1 MKKLIFNDGRSC
13 DVQSIEASGGALH
26 ARFILQTSEQ
36 LKAFFKDEFACK
48 RLILQE
54 NGKETVFEN
63 YINLSYIKEESGGI
77 WEVEMVQPEA
87 DLETRLSAVEQKTD
101 DTVNALTEAVLEL
114 TTVIAAMAETKEV
127 VEDV

>member
-13 DVQSIEASGGALH
+13 EVQTVEASGGVLH

-36 LKAFFKDEFACK
+36 LKAFFKDEFASK
-48 RLILQE
+48 KLTVQE

-63 YINLSYIKEESGGI
+63 YTNITYIKEEAGGI

-87 DLETRLSAVEQKTD
+87 DLNTRMSAVEQKAD
-101 DTVNALTEAVLEL
+101 DTLNALTEAVLEL
-114 TTVIAAMAETKEV
+114 TTAIAAMKEV
-127 VEDV
+127 EADV

>member
-1 MKKLIFNDGRSC
+1 MKKFIFNDGRSC
-13 DVQSIEASGGALH
+13 DVQTVEASGGVLH

-48 RLILQE
+48 KLTVQE

-63 YINLSYIKEESGGI
+63 YTNLTYIKEEAGGI

-87 DLETRLSAVEQKTD
+87 DLETRMSAVEQKTD
-101 DTVNALTEAVLEL
+101 DTLNALTEAVLEL
-114 TTVIAAMAETKEV
+114 TTAIAAMKEV
-127 VEDV
+127 EADV

>member
-13 DVQSIEASGGALH
+13 DVQTVEASGGVLH

-48 RLILQE
+48 RLTVQE

-63 YINLSYIKEESGGI
+63 YTNLNYIKEEAGGI
-77 WEVEMVQPEA
+77 WEVEMTQPEA
-87 DLETRLSAVEQKTD
+87 DLETRMSAVEQKTD
-101 DTVNALTEAVLEL
+101 DTLNALTEAVLEL
-114 TTVIAAMAETKEV
+114 TTAIAAMKEV
-127 VEDV
+127 EADV

>member
-13 DVQSIEASGGALH
+13 EVQTVEASGGMLH

-36 LKAFFKDEFACK
+36 LKAFFKDEFSCK
-48 RLILQE
+48 KLTVQE
-54 NGKETVFEN
+54 NGKETVYEN
-63 YINLSYIKEESGGI
+63 YTNLTYIKEEAGSI

-114 TTVIAAMAETKEV
+114 TTAIAAMQEKEV
-127 VEDV
+127 GADV

>member
-1 MKKLIFNDGRSC
+1 MKKLIFNDGRNC
-13 DVQSIEASGGALH
+13 EVQTVEASGGMLH

-48 RLILQE
+48 KLTVQE

-63 YINLSYIKEESGGI
+63 YTNLTYIKEEAGGI

-87 DLETRLSAVEQKTD
+87 DLETRMSAVEHKAD
-101 DTVNALTEAVLEL
+101 DTLNALTEAVLEL
-114 TTVIAAMAETKEV
+114 TTAIAAMKEV
-127 VEDV
+127 EADV

>member
-13 DVQSIEASGGALH
+13 EVQTVSAEGGVLH

-48 RLILQE
+48 KLTVQE
-54 NGKETVFEN
+54 NGKETVYEN
-63 YINLSYIKEESGGI
+63 YTNLTYIKEEAGGI

-114 TTVIAAMAETKEV
+114 TTAIAAMQEKEV
-127 VEDV
+127 EADV

>member
-13 DVQSIEASGGALH
+13 EVQTVEASGGVLH

-36 LKAFFKDEFACK
+36 LKAFFKDEFGCK
-48 RLILQE
+48 KITVQE

-63 YINLSYIKEESGGI
+63 YTNLIYIKEEAGGI

-87 DLETRLSAVEQKTD
+87 DLNTRMSAVEQKAD
-101 DTVNALTEAVLEL
+101 DTLNALTEAVLEL
-114 TTVIAAMAETKEV
+114 TTAIAAMKEV
-127 VEDV
+127 EADV

>member
-1 MKKLIFNDGRSC
+1 MKKFIFNDGRSC
-13 DVQSIEASGGALH
+13 DVQTVEASGGVLH

-48 RLILQE
+48 KLTVQE

-63 YINLSYIKEESGGI
+63 YTHLNYIKEEAGGI

-87 DLETRLSAVEQKTD
+87 DLETRMSAVEQKTD
-101 DTVNALTEAVLEL
+101 DTLNALTEAVLEL
-114 TTVIAAMAETKEV
+114 TTAIAAMKEV
-127 VEDV
+127 EADV

>member
-13 DVQSIEASGGALH
+13 EVQTVSAEGGVLH

-48 RLILQE
+48 KLTVQE

-63 YINLSYIKEESGGI
+63 YTNLIYIKEETGGI
-77 WEVEMVQPEA
+77 WEVEMVQTEA
-87 DLETRLSAVEQKTD
+87 SVEIRLSSVEQKTD

-114 TTVIAAMAETKEV
+114 TTLIAAMQEKEV
-127 VEDV
+127 EADV

>member
-13 DVQSIEASGGALH
+13 DVQTVEASGGVLH

-48 RLILQE
+48 RLTVQE

-63 YINLSYIKEESGGI
+63 YTNLNYIKEEAGGI
-77 WEVEMVQPEA
+77 WEVEMIQPEA
-87 DLETRLSAVEQKTD
+87 DLNTRMSAVEQKTD
-101 DTVNALTEAVLEL
+101 DTLNALTEAVLEL
-114 TTVIAAMAETKEV
+114 TTAIAAMKEV
-127 VEDV
+127 EADV

>member
-13 DVQSIEASGGALH
+13 EVQTVSAEGGVLH
-26 ARFILQTSEQ
+26 ARFILLTSEQ

-48 RLILQE
+48 KLAVQE

-63 YINLSYIKEESGGI
+63 YTNLTYIKEETGGI
-77 WEVEMVQPEA
+77 WEVEMVQTEA
-87 DLETRLSAVEQKTD
+87 SVETRLSAVEQKTD

-114 TTVIAAMAETKEV
+114 TTLIAAMQEKEV
-127 VEDV
+127 EADV

>member
-13 DVQSIEASGGALH
+13 DVQTVEASGGMLH

-48 RLILQE
+48 KLTVQE

-63 YINLSYIKEESGGI
+63 YTNLTYIKEEAGGI

-87 DLETRLSAVEQKTD
+87 DLETRMSAVEQKAD
-101 DTVNALTEAVLEL
+101 DTLNALTEAVLEL
-114 TTVIAAMAETKEV
+114 TTAIAAMKEV
-127 VEDV
+127 EADV